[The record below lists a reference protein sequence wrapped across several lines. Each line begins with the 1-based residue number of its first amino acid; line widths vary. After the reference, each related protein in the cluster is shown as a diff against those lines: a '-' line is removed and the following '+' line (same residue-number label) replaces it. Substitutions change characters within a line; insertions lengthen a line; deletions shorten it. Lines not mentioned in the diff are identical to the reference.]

1 MASWI
6 ARRCRRRS
14 SALSAAWRAPSTAQ
28 EELLCA
34 LFAETL
40 GIAGVGIEGNFFEL
54 GGDSISSI
62 ELVSRAR
69 QAGLII
75 TPRDIFQHQSV
86 EAVAAVARAVDK
98 SEAAPRDIGIGA
110 LPLTPI
116 MHWLLGRG
124 GSMRRFSQSMLLQVP
139 ARLTKEQLVG
149 VIQAVLDHH
158 DALRLR
164 LVGALDSAEE
174 WSLEIAEP
182 GAIKA
187 AGCVRRVEVSGLD
200 EGGRLGCMEEE
211 AEAAQARLEPE
222 AGRMLQAV
230 WFDAGA
236 EQAGRL
242 LLTIHHLAV
251 DGVSWRILVPDLAAA
266 FEAIAAGRPPEL
278 EPCGT
283 SFRRW
288 AQGLSAAAR
297 EAGRLEE
304 LSYWK
309 ATLSECDRWPGDESL
324 EPVEGTIASV
334 RQITLR
340 LPAEVTA
347 PLLTTVPGVF
357 HGRVNDVL
365 LTALVVAVAGWRRRR
380 AQGKG
385 TSNAVLI
392 DLEGHG
398 REEQLFEGV
407 DLTRTVGWFTS
418 LFPVRLDAGALDLEE
433 ALEGGAALG
442 QAFKRIKEQLRRV
455 PDGGLG
461 YGLLRYL
468 NPETAPGLSGLGGP
482 QIGFNYLGRFGGSE
496 AVGFGM
502 APEAGAVLGLRG
514 SESELPAAHAL
525 ELNAVTLEEGHGPEL
540 SATWSWWGGLLSE
553 EAVSELARGWFGAL
567 EALVGHSAKPGAGG
581 HTPSDFALVALSQGE
596 IDRLEADY
604 PQLEE
609 VLPLTPLQEGLLFHA
624 LYDTQGLD
632 LYTVQIVL
640 ELEGPLDSEVLR
652 VAAEALLERH
662 ANLRASFVH
671 EGLSRPVQVIRAEVA
686 LPWSEVDLSGLG
698 AGQCEER
705 LGQLLAQERSVRF
718 ELGRGPL
725 VRFSLI
731 RLGANRHRLLLSNHH
746 LLMDGWSLP
755 VLVRELF
762 ELYKHGGRSGALG
775 RVTPYRDYLGWIAGQ
790 DRQGAR
796 AAWQRALE
804 GLEEPTRLA
813 AAEPGAGAPALP
825 EEIIVELPEALTEA
839 LSAQARTLG
848 LTLNSVLQGS
858 WAILLWKLTGRQDVV
873 FGTTVAG
880 RAAEIPGI
888 ETMVGLF
895 INTLPVRVRVRPAE
909 PLSELLSRLQDS
921 QSQLIAH
928 QHLGLAEIQSLAGL
942 GDLFDTLVVFE
953 NYPVDRSA
961 LAQPVAGLELTRVEG
976 HDATHYPLSLM
987 AVPAERLRLRLQYR
1001 SDLFARS
1008 SVEAMG
1014 RRLVVLLEAVV
1025 ADPSQPIGRIE
1036 LLGARGTPSASL

>member
-1 MASWI
+1 MRD
-6 ARRCRRRS
+6 RR
-14 SALSAAWRAPSTAQ
+14 AATDP
-28 EELLCA
+28 
-34 LFAETL
+34 
-40 GIAGVGIEGNFFEL
+40 
-54 GGDSISSI
+54 DY
-62 ELVSRAR
+62 
-69 QAGLII
+69 
-75 TPRDIFQHQSV
+75 
-86 EAVAAVARAVDK
+86 AVAAGAR
-98 SEAAPRDIGIGA
+98 
-110 LPLTPI
+110 
-116 MHWLLGRG
+116 WLDW
-124 GSMRRFSQSMLLQVP
+124 RRFSQSMLLQVP
-139 ARLTKEQLVG
+139 ARLTQEQLVG
-149 VIQAVLDHH
+149 VLQAVLDHH

-230 WFDAGA
+230 WFDAGG

-251 DGVSWRILVPDLAAA
+251 DGVSWRILLPDLASA
-266 FEAIAAGRPPEL
+266 FEAIAAGRRPEL

-385 TSNAVLI
+385 TGNAVLI

-442 QAFKRIKEQLRRV
+442 QGFKRIKEQLRRV

-468 NPETAPGLSGLGGP
+468 NPETAPGLSGLAGP

-525 ELNAVTLEEGHGPEL
+525 EVNAVTLEEGHGPEL

-581 HTPSDFALVALSQGE
+581 HTPSDFALVALSQAE

-624 LYDTQGLD
+624 LYDKQGPD

-725 VRFSLI
+725 VRCSLI

-762 ELYKHGGRSGALG
+762 ELYEQGGRSGALG

-880 RAAEIPGI
+880 RTAEIPGI

-909 PLSELLSRLQDS
+909 PLSELLTRLQDS

-1014 RRLVVLLEAVV
+1014 RRLVALLEAVV

-1036 LLGARGTPSASL
+1036 LLEPEERQQILIDWNNTACEVPHTTLPACSRPRWSAVLRPSPWSLKRAP